1 MQTFKVPYCT
11 LQAFLH
17 MNARFHLPNT
27 IFSIFSIYH
36 THKKLLIHSLKI
48 CTVQLVQYDVVS
60 VENNLFVTFNKLHGT
75 ALDLAPFH
83 VDCFAK
89 VLTSSSALLAF
100 DLLLFG
106 DLRKFG
112 IKRAA
117 HVICACPPTVSTNL

>member
-1 MQTFKVPYCT
+1 MIKERKIIT
-11 LQAFLH
+11 
-17 MNARFHLPNT
+17 
-27 IFSIFSIYH
+27 H
-36 THKKLLIHSLKI
+36 TQKKLLTDSLKI
-48 CTVQLVQYDVVS
+48 CIVQLVQYDVVS
-60 VENNLFVTFNKLHGT
+60 VEKNLFVTFNKLHGT

-83 VDCFAK
+83 VYYFGK

-100 DLLLFG
+100 DLPLFG